1 MGKRSGR
8 IALLIIPAAF
18 CLLLFVF
25 WPRSFGISP
34 MTVGIIRDGGDDG
47 SFRPAPQAAVFSWKS
62 GHKNGLYI
70 KEEEAAEDSL
80 TPLEGGD
87 GPLFCAALLPT
98 GFVGKERSF
107 CVLLC
112 TALLQM
118 GSALYL
124 IFILHKADGKKR
136 GFS

>member
-34 MTVGIIRDGGDDG
+34 MTIGVIRDGGDYRG
-47 SFRPAPQAAVFSWKS
+47 FRPAPQAAAFSWKP

-70 KEEEAAEDSL
+70 KEEEVAEDSL

-87 GPLFCAALLPT
+87 GPLFCSALLST
-98 GFVGKERSF
+98 GFAGKEGCF

-124 IFILHKADGKKR
+124 ICILHKSDGKQR